1 MLPNPISKDLF
12 LKNFKRNLLFKHLPQ
27 HTYAAARFAEL
38 AFKMYFLLA
47 LAALLLA
54 FLSEG
59 VRAQMSVR
67 DILAESGV
75 SAETL
80 ATGFKKIKV
89 MRDTDIVTLKLRN
102 GMCCL
107 DYKSCSRS

>member
-1 MLPNPISKDLF
+1 
-12 LKNFKRNLLFKHLPQ
+12 
-27 HTYAAARFAEL
+27 
-38 AFKMYFLLA
+38 MYFLLV

-59 VRAQMSVR
+59 VRAQVSVR

-75 SAETL
+75 SADTL

-89 MRDTDIVTLKLRN
+89 MRDTNSVMLKLRN

-107 DYKSCSRS
+107 DHKCRS